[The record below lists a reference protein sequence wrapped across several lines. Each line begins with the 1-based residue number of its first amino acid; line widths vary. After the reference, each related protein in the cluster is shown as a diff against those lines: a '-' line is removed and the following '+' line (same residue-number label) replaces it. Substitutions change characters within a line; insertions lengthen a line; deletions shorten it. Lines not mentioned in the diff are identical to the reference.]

1 MLHKMLKNQLVLAG
15 VLASLVTGTL
25 ALSTKMA
32 AADQFTTADEVRP
45 ILEATKGNWV
55 ALREYDGQDL
65 LYFTHL
71 LAWRCGLEGVRYSIN
86 GGVQQVFDAV
96 PCYEGEAQ
104 PNAIKATDALPFL
117 RFDLKS
123 VNTVDVQLTYDDGQA
138 VDVQFDR
145 AGILMN

>member
-1 MLHKMLKNQLVLAG
+1 MMHKMMKSQTVLGG
-15 VLASLVTGTL
+15 VLASVFL
-25 ALSTKMA
+25 AASVGGAT
-32 AADQFTTADEVRP
+32 ADQFTTADEVRP

-71 LAWRCGLEGVRYSIN
+71 LAWRCGLDGISYQVN
-86 GGVQQVFDAV
+86 GGDRQAFDAE

-104 PNAIKATDALPFL
+104 PNAIKATDVLPFV

-123 VNTVDVQLTYDDGQA
+123 VNTVDVQLTYDDGQV
-138 VDVQFDR
+138 VDVQFER
-145 AGILMN
+145 ANILMN